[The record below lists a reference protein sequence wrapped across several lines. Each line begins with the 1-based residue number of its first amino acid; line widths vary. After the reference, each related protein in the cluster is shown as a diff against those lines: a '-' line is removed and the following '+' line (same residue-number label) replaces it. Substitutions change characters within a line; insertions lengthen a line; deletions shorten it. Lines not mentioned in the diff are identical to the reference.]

1 MRLEMVLEP
10 LMQGLA
16 DGAVKLEVPRSRSAI
31 TMEEEKCFVPEPYPV
46 RLRFWKL
53 ERGGA

>member
-1 MRLEMVLEP
+1 MRLEMVLDP

-16 DGAVKLEVPRSRSAI
+16 DGTVKLEVPRSRSAI

-46 RLRFWKL
+46 RLRFWKP